1 MAKFKS
7 NIRSEKSQ
15 EDMNRIIAG
24 YLGGKGYSRI
34 ETKQGAQWQKG
45 IYWIK
50 YLKVAF
56 IPGGVTVD
64 AWINVPLAGLGSYIK
79 YFSGK
84 KELQNILK
92 ELEKFLGSSATGEE
106 NAWPATQVPAAGA
119 AGGASTMPGE
129 LDKWNWAA
137 FLWGPVWA
145 IGHNVW
151 IGLLTLIPYVG
162 LVMIFVQGAK
172 GNRWAWEKNHYDNPE
187 RYVAKQKKW
196 VQAWFLVVGGLFVFA
211 LILPMVLRT
220 R

>member
-7 NIRSEKSQ
+7 DIRSEKSQ
-15 EDMNRIIAG
+15 EEMNQIIIG
-24 YLGGKGYSRI
+24 YLAGKGYSRI
-34 ETKQGAQWQKG
+34 EKKQGVQWQKG
-45 IYWIK
+45 VYWIK
-50 YLKVAF
+50 YLKFAF
-56 IPGGVTVD
+56 IPGGVSID
-64 AWINVPLAGLGSYIK
+64 AWINVPLAGMGSYFN

-92 ELEKFLGSSATGEE
+92 ELSRLLGSSATGEGSE
-106 NAWPATQVPAAGA
+106 WQAMQVPAAGA
-119 AGGASTMPGE
+119 MPAE

-151 IGLLTLIPYVG
+151 IGLLTLVPYVG

-172 GNRWAWEKNHYDNPE
+172 GNRWAWEKNRYDSPE

-196 VQAWFLVVGGLFVFA
+196 VQAWFLLLGGIFVFA
-211 LILPMVLRT
+211 LILPVFLRN

>member
-1 MAKFKS
+1 MAKFKC

-15 EDMNRIIAG
+15 EEMERIITG
-24 YLGGKGYSRI
+24 YLGGRGYARI
-34 ETKQGAQWQKG
+34 KTKQGEQWQKG

-50 YLKVAF
+50 YLKYVF

-84 KELQNILK
+84 KELQDILR
-92 ELEKFLGSSATGEE
+92 ELEKHLGSSGTVEGS
-106 NAWPATQVPAAGA
+106 AWPSAPVPVAGA
-119 AGGASTMPGE
+119 AGGAMPGE

-151 IGLLTLIPYVG
+151 IGLLTLVPYVG

-172 GNRWAWEKNHYDNPE
+172 GNRWAWEKNHYDSPE
-187 RYVAKQKKW
+187 LYEAKQKKW
-196 VQAWFLVVGGLFVFA
+196 IRAWFLFAGGLFVFA
-211 LILPMVLRT
+211 IILPLVLRT

>member
-15 EDMNRIIAG
+15 EEMNSIIAG
-24 YLGGKGYSRI
+24 YLGGKGYSRV
-34 ETKQGAQWQKG
+34 ETKQGAQWQRG

-50 YLKVAF
+50 YLKYAF

-92 ELEKFLGSSATGEE
+92 ELEKYLGSSATGEVS
-106 NAWPATQVPAAGA
+106 AWPAMQVPTSGA
-119 AGGASTMPGE
+119 AGGANNMPGE

-151 IGLLTLIPYVG
+151 IGLLTLVPYVG
-162 LVMIFVQGAK
+162 LVMNLVQGAK
-172 GNRWAWEKNHYDNPE
+172 GNRWAWEKNHYDSAE
-187 RYVAKQKKW
+187 RYAAKQKKW
-196 VQAWFLVVGGLFVFA
+196 VQAWFWIVGGLFAFA
-211 LILPMVLRT
+211 LILPILVRT

>member
-7 NIRSEKSQ
+7 DIRSEKSQ

-34 ETKQGAQWQKG
+34 ETKQGSQWQKG

-92 ELEKFLGSSATGEE
+92 ELENILGSSATGEAS
-106 NAWPATQVPAAGA
+106 AWPA
-119 AGGASTMPGE
+119 
-129 LDKWNWAA
+129 NR
-137 FLWGPVWA
+137 FL
-145 IGHNVW
+145 
-151 IGLLTLIPYVG
+151 
-162 LVMIFVQGAK
+162 AK
-172 GNRWAWEKNHYDNPE
+172 
-187 RYVAKQKKW
+187 
-196 VQAWFLVVGGLFVFA
+196 
-211 LILPMVLRT
+211 
-220 R
+220 